1 MKKRFK
7 HRGIAI
13 VLAAILLFS
22 LTGSAP
28 QGSEADDMA
37 NKVANAFN
45 NGIGKK
51 WVDSDVIG
59 RVKASDEFRAQ
70 DDYAA
75 YVNKDWIVSSDEY
88 SGTFRQTTNAVY
100 EKKMTVLKE
109 MSSEEGKAA
118 DESGPEQGAGCSD
131 ESG

>member
-13 VLAAILLFS
+13 ILCIILLFS

-28 QGSEADDMA
+28 QGSDADDTA
-37 NKVANAFN
+37 SKLANAFN
-45 NGIGKK
+45 NGIGKN

-59 RVKASDEFRAQ
+59 RVKASDEFRAE

-75 YVNKDWIVSSDEY
+75 YALLWELS
-88 SGTFRQTTNAVY
+88 
-100 EKKMTVLKE
+100 
-109 MSSEEGKAA
+109 
-118 DESGPEQGAGCSD
+118 
-131 ESG
+131 

>member
-37 NKVANAFN
+37 NKVANAK
-45 NGIGKK
+45 GLEAIG
-51 WVDSDVIG
+51 
-59 RVKASDEFRAQ
+59 AEDE
-70 DDYAA
+70 
-75 YVNKDWIVSSDEY
+75 
-88 SGTFRQTTNAVY
+88 
-100 EKKMTVLKE
+100 
-109 MSSEEGKAA
+109 
-118 DESGPEQGAGCSD
+118 
-131 ESG
+131 

>member
-37 NKVANAFN
+37 NKVANAK
-45 NGIGKK
+45 GLEAIGAEKHRMNFVHK
-51 WVDSDVIG
+51 TIMRHMSTKTGLCLPMSTAAFSD
-59 RVKASDEFRAQ
+59 RPRMRSMKR
-70 DDYAA
+70 
-75 YVNKDWIVSSDEY
+75 K
-88 SGTFRQTTNAVY
+88 
-100 EKKMTVLKE
+100 
-109 MSSEEGKAA
+109 
-118 DESGPEQGAGCSD
+118 
-131 ESG
+131 